1 MHPLQ
6 NGSQSTEKPPTNNPI
21 GDAGYFTESG
31 TDGRPSYPGA
41 DYFNAQI
48 DEFKTLL
55 AAGNVEFD
63 RTKFNH
69 ILMAIKAVCR
79 GISQFAEY
87 NPERVYFTGE
97 VCFTKTGNE
106 VTYWQWYSN
115 QEWIPGKD
123 PLENSNRHL
132 GWADTTKPFYW
143 VPYVSNMEGMPFY
156 WLDTSAPEWAVM
168 EINVDLP
175 IAVYWRLA
183 RRYPHLVSGDTINTG
198 EIRSEFLR
206 VLDQGRGM
214 DAGRVIGSHQS
225 DDFEAHYHPLT
236 AVSGGGATS
245 PTFSSAFA
253 SPYYAGHTARY
264 NDGSFANAGTQTY
277 GAAEQ
282 GIYQSPETQK
292 SSGNGIET
300 RPRNI
305 ARSMAI
311 VI

>member
-6 NGSQSTEKPPTNNPI
+6 NGTQTAEKPKTNNPL
-21 GDAGYFTESG
+21 GEPGYFTESG
-31 TDGRPSYPGA
+31 TNGRPSIPGA

-63 RTKFNH
+63 RAKFNH

-115 QEWIPGKD
+115 QEWTAGKN
-123 PLENSNRHL
+123 PLDHRNRHL
-132 GWADTTKPFYW
+132 GWTDANKPFYW
-143 VPYVSNMEGMPFY
+143 ISYTGDQVGMPFF
-156 WLDTSAPEWAVM
+156 WLDTTAPEWAVM
-168 EINVDLP
+168 EVNVDLP
-175 IAVYWRLA
+175 ICMYWRLA

-198 EIRSEFLR
+198 EIRGEFLR
-206 VLDQGRGM
+206 VLDQGRGINANRQINTPESQSIQTHTHEYFEYLTTFF
-214 DAGRVIGSHQS
+214 DPTGGAGII
-225 DDFEAHYHPLT
+225 T
-236 AVSGGGATS
+236 ADSGGSWGVERS
-245 PTFSSAFA
+245 VSSV
-253 SPYYAGHTARY
+253 G
-264 NDGSFANAGTQTY
+264 GV
-277 GAAEQ
+277 
-282 GIYQSPETQK
+282 
-292 SSGNGIET
+292 ET

-305 ARSMAI
+305 ARPMAI
-311 VI
+311 AI